1 MGVER
6 AASIIEVHE
15 SMVLGNCSTG
25 SACGRLT
32 GRGCSSNG
40 IGGSD
45 QRSAGAYGSRTAASF
60 CEITPIPNVIDGA
73 NVLGKS
79 FAVLGDCRY
88 TAVGSS
94 EMGIDSCE
102 QLQRHGVH

>member
-1 MGVER
+1 MGVDC
-6 AASIIEVHE
+6 ALPIIEIQE
-15 SMVLGNCSTG
+15 IMVLGNCSTA

-40 IGGSD
+40 TGGSD
-45 QRSAGAYGSRTAASF
+45 QRSAGAYGSRTAANF
-60 CEITPIPNVIDGA
+60 CEITPRPNVIDVA
-73 NVLGKS
+73 KVLGKRC
-79 FAVLGDCRY
+79 AVCGDCRY

>member
-1 MGVER
+1 MGVEP
-6 AASIIEVHE
+6 AASVIEIQE
-15 SMVLGNCSTG
+15 SMALCNCSTG

-45 QRSAGAYGSRTAASF
+45 QRSAGLYGSRTAASF
-60 CEITPIPNVIDGA
+60 CEATTIPNVIDGA
-73 NVLGKS
+73 NVLGNS
-79 FAVLGDCRY
+79 FAVCGDSRY